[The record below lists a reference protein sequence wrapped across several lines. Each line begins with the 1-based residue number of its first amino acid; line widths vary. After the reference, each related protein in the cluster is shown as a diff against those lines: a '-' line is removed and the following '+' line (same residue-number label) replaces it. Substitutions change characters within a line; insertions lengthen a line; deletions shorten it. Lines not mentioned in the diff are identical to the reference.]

1 MGGARAQALEEKTAW
16 LWMAAALGPG
26 APNSGM
32 ALSMFP
38 DARALAQACWKED
51 LSMVFTPA
59 QLAALRAARP
69 EDYTARL
76 DDCARHGVN
85 VLTWADEDYPD
96 LLRAVSAPPPV
107 LYYRGDA
114 GIPNRCFT
122 FAIVGTRRPSAYGVE
137 ATASIAGELAR
148 AGVALV
154 SGLATG
160 LDSES
165 HKAAVQAGAPTVAC
179 IAFGHDLCYP
189 AANRTLKGVIERQG
203 LVLSE
208 YPPGTL
214 PQRGYFLQRNR
225 LIAGLSRGLC
235 VAEARRRSGTM
246 NTVAAAL
253 AAGRDV
259 FSVPGSIF
267 FAAVRGHEPASARG
281 RGARCIGRGYP
292 FVVWS
297 GLAGA
302 AGKSKAGRRAAEP
315 GRTEDAGR
323 AERRGAAAAGR
334 AVRKDGPAAAQG
346 DGGFDGAGA
355 CGLFPAACGPAVP
368 AEIENDGPVLFEGH
382 APRGGRIDLDCFFSL
397 IIA

>member
-59 QLAALRAARP
+59 CGRAAGARP

-179 IAFGHDLCYP
+179 IAFGHDQCYP

-208 YPPGTL
+208 YPPGTP

-267 FAAVRGHEPASARG
+267 SPLCEGTNQLLREG
-281 RGARCIGRGYP
+281 
-292 FVVWS
+292 
-297 GLAGA
+297 
-302 AGKSKAGRRAAEP
+302 
-315 GRTEDAGR
+315 
-323 AERRGAAAAGR
+323 
-334 AVRKDGPAAAQG
+334 
-346 DGGFDGAGA
+346 
-355 CGLFPAACGPAVP
+355 AVP
-368 AEIENDGPVLFEGH
+368 AVSGADILCGMVWP
-382 APRGGRIDLDCFFSL
+382 GRSSRKKQSRT
-397 IIA
+397 ARR

>member
-1 MGGARAQALEEKTAW
+1 MNNVSPIWFTKTK
-16 LWMAAALGPG
+16 L
-26 APNSGM
+26 
-32 ALSMFP
+32 
-38 DARALAQACWKED
+38 
-51 LSMVFTPA
+51 
-59 QLAALRAARP
+59 
-69 EDYTARL
+69 
-76 DDCARHGVN
+76 
-85 VLTWADEDYPD
+85 DEDYPD

-179 IAFGHDLCYP
+179 IAFGHDQCYP

-208 YPPGTL
+208 YPPGTP

-225 LIAGLSRGLC
+225 LIAGLSRGRC

-267 FAAVRGHEPASARG
+267 SPLCEGTNQLLREG
-281 RGARCIGRGYP
+281 
-292 FVVWS
+292 
-297 GLAGA
+297 
-302 AGKSKAGRRAAEP
+302 
-315 GRTEDAGR
+315 
-323 AERRGAAAAGR
+323 
-334 AVRKDGPAAAQG
+334 
-346 DGGFDGAGA
+346 
-355 CGLFPAACGPAVP
+355 AVP
-368 AEIENDGPVLFEGH
+368 AVSGADILLWYGLARPEQPEKAKPDGAPLSLDAQRMRDALSAAALRIQAVNAQREFFRDQDTVRVHGFISKGGEAMNVIWIGTLQFHLTRHLIDRRILQICFLYSSQYVLSYKQRSFESMLCPP
-382 APRGGRIDLDCFFSL
+382 AYQCFIISCRMPYFPINLRDCIVHPSV
-397 IIA
+397 I

>member
-179 IAFGHDLCYP
+179 IAFGHDLCFCARARCP
-189 AANRTLKGVIERQG
+189 
-203 LVLSE
+203 
-208 YPPGTL
+208 
-214 PQRGYFLQRNR
+214 
-225 LIAGLSRGLC
+225 LSRARISFCGM
-235 VAEARRRSGTM
+235 VWPGRSSRKKQSRTARR
-246 NTVAAAL
+246 
-253 AAGRDV
+253 
-259 FSVPGSIF
+259 
-267 FAAVRGHEPASARG
+267 
-281 RGARCIGRGYP
+281 
-292 FVVWS
+292 
-297 GLAGA
+297 
-302 AGKSKAGRRAAEP
+302 
-315 GRTEDAGR
+315 
-323 AERRGAAAAGR
+323 
-334 AVRKDGPAAAQG
+334 
-346 DGGFDGAGA
+346 
-355 CGLFPAACGPAVP
+355 
-368 AEIENDGPVLFEGH
+368 
-382 APRGGRIDLDCFFSL
+382 
-397 IIA
+397 

>member
-179 IAFGHDLCYP
+179 IAFGHDQCYP

-208 YPPGTL
+208 YPPGTP

-246 NTVAAAL
+246 NTGAAAL

-267 FAAVRGHEPASARG
+267 SPASAGTNALLRDG
-281 RGARCIGRGYP
+281 RAKAVCTAADLFGTLGLQTARPAPAPRETPRPLSENERLVLSCLGAKAQGVEELG
-292 FVVWS
+292 VKS
-297 GLAGA
+297 GLPTA
-302 AGKSKAGRRAAEP
+302 ALLGVLMKLELAGRVSCLP
-315 GRTEDAGR
+315 GKRYI
-323 AERRGAAAAGR
+323 
-334 AVRKDGPAAAQG
+334 
-346 DGGFDGAGA
+346 
-355 CGLFPAACGPAVP
+355 L
-368 AEIENDGPVLFEGH
+368 
-382 APRGGRIDLDCFFSL
+382 RGGS
-397 IIA
+397 AS

>member
-1 MGGARAQALEEKTAW
+1 MGGARAQVLEEKTAW

-137 ATASIAGELAR
+137 ATASI
-148 AGVALV
+148 
-154 SGLATG
+154 
-160 LDSES
+160 
-165 HKAAVQAGAPTVAC
+165 C
-179 IAFGHDLCYP
+179 
-189 AANRTLKGVIERQG
+189 
-203 LVLSE
+203 
-208 YPPGTL
+208 
-214 PQRGYFLQRNR
+214 
-225 LIAGLSRGLC
+225 
-235 VAEARRRSGTM
+235 
-246 NTVAAAL
+246 
-253 AAGRDV
+253 GR
-259 FSVPGSIF
+259 
-267 FAAVRGHEPASARG
+267 
-281 RGARCIGRGYP
+281 IGP
-292 FVVWS
+292 
-297 GLAGA
+297 
-302 AGKSKAGRRAAEP
+302 
-315 GRTEDAGR
+315 
-323 AERRGAAAAGR
+323 
-334 AVRKDGPAAAQG
+334 
-346 DGGFDGAGA
+346 
-355 CGLFPAACGPAVP
+355 
-368 AEIENDGPVLFEGH
+368 
-382 APRGGRIDLDCFFSL
+382 GGRSACLRPCHR
-397 IIA
+397 A

>member
-1 MGGARAQALEEKTAW
+1 
-16 LWMAAALGPG
+16 
-26 APNSGM
+26 
-32 ALSMFP
+32 
-38 DARALAQACWKED
+38 
-51 LSMVFTPA
+51 MVFTPA

-179 IAFGHDLCYP
+179 IAFGHDQCYP

-208 YPPGTL
+208 YPPGTP

-267 FAAVRGHEPASARG
+267 SPLCEGTNQLLREG
-281 RGARCIGRGYP
+281 
-292 FVVWS
+292 
-297 GLAGA
+297 
-302 AGKSKAGRRAAEP
+302 
-315 GRTEDAGR
+315 
-323 AERRGAAAAGR
+323 
-334 AVRKDGPAAAQG
+334 
-346 DGGFDGAGA
+346 
-355 CGLFPAACGPAVP
+355 AVP
-368 AEIENDGPVLFEGH
+368 AVSGADILLWYGLARPEQPEKAKPDG
-382 APRGGRIDLDCFFSL
+382 APLSLDAQRMRDALSAAALSASRILCASRLSGAPSGFAFSGCSGRARPYHKRISAPDTAGTAPSRRSWFVPSHSGEKILPGTLKTSL
-397 IIA
+397 PAASAAATVFMVPERRRASATQSPRDSPAMSRLRCRK

>member
-38 DARALAQACWKED
+38 DAR
-51 LSMVFTPA
+51 
-59 QLAALRAARP
+59 ALRAARP

-208 YPPGTL
+208 YPPGTP

-267 FAAVRGHEPASARG
+267 SPLCEGTNQLLREG
-281 RGARCIGRGYP
+281 
-292 FVVWS
+292 
-297 GLAGA
+297 
-302 AGKSKAGRRAAEP
+302 
-315 GRTEDAGR
+315 
-323 AERRGAAAAGR
+323 
-334 AVRKDGPAAAQG
+334 
-346 DGGFDGAGA
+346 
-355 CGLFPAACGPAVP
+355 AVP
-368 AEIENDGPVLFEGH
+368 AVSGADILLWYGLAQPEQPEKAKPDG
-382 APRGGRIDLDCFFSL
+382 APLSLDAQRMRDAMSAAAPLPLDALCAKTGLPPPKAMAALTELELAGFSRQLAGRQFQLK
-397 IIA
+397 

>member
-85 VLTWADEDYPD
+85 VLTWAGEDYPD

-179 IAFGHDLCYP
+179 IAFGHDQCYP

-208 YPPGTL
+208 YPPGTP

-267 FAAVRGHEPASARG
+267 SPLCEGTNQLLREG
-281 RGARCIGRGYP
+281 
-292 FVVWS
+292 
-297 GLAGA
+297 
-302 AGKSKAGRRAAEP
+302 
-315 GRTEDAGR
+315 
-323 AERRGAAAAGR
+323 
-334 AVRKDGPAAAQG
+334 
-346 DGGFDGAGA
+346 
-355 CGLFPAACGPAVP
+355 AVP
-368 AEIENDGPVLFEGH
+368 AVSGADILLWYGLAQPEQPEKAKPDG
-382 APRGGRIDLDCFFSL
+382 APLSLDAQRMRDAMSAAAPLPLDALCAKTGLPPPKAMAALTELELAGFSRQLAGRQFQLK
-397 IIA
+397 

>member
-179 IAFGHDLCYP
+179 IAFGHDQCYP

-208 YPPGTL
+208 YPPGTP

-267 FAAVRGHEPASARG
+267 RRCARARTSPARG

-292 FVVWS
+292 LWY
-297 GLAGA
+297 GLAQPEQPEKAKPDGA
-302 AGKSKAGRRAAEP
+302 PLSL
-315 GRTEDAGR
+315 DAQR
-323 AERRGAAAAGR
+323 MRDAMSAAAPLPLDALC
-334 AVRKDGPAAAQG
+334 AKT
-346 DGGFDGAGA
+346 A
-355 CGLFPAACGPAVP
+355 CRR
-368 AEIENDGPVLFEGH
+368 
-382 APRGGRIDLDCFFSL
+382 PRRWRL
-397 IIA
+397 

>member
-165 HKAAVQAGAPTVAC
+165 HKAAVRLKASSSGRAWCSANIRRAP
-179 IAFGHDLCYP
+179 
-189 AANRTLKGVIERQG
+189 
-203 LVLSE
+203 
-208 YPPGTL
+208 
-214 PQRGYFLQRNR
+214 
-225 LIAGLSRGLC
+225 
-235 VAEARRRSGTM
+235 RRSAVIFCSATGS
-246 NTVAAAL
+246 L
-253 AAGRDV
+253 RGCPAGCAW
-259 FSVPGSIF
+259 P
-267 FAAVRGHEPASARG
+267 
-281 RGARCIGRGYP
+281 
-292 FVVWS
+292 
-297 GLAGA
+297 
-302 AGKSKAGRRAAEP
+302 KRA
-315 GRTEDAGR
+315 
-323 AERRGAAAAGR
+323 
-334 AVRKDGPAAAQG
+334 
-346 DGGFDGAGA
+346 
-355 CGLFPAACGPAVP
+355 AVP
-368 AEIENDGPVLFEGH
+368 AP
-382 APRGGRIDLDCFFSL
+382 
-397 IIA
+397 

>member
-208 YPPGTL
+208 YPPGTP

-253 AAGRDV
+253 
-259 FSVPGSIF
+259 I
-267 FAAVRGHEPASARG
+267 ASRILCASRL
-281 RGARCIGRGYP
+281 
-292 FVVWS
+292 S
-297 GLAGA
+297 
-302 AGKSKAGRRAAEP
+302 
-315 GRTEDAGR
+315 
-323 AERRGAAAAGR
+323 GAAAAGR

>member
-1 MGGARAQALEEKTAW
+1 
-16 LWMAAALGPG
+16 
-26 APNSGM
+26 
-32 ALSMFP
+32 
-38 DARALAQACWKED
+38 
-51 LSMVFTPA
+51 MVFTPA

-179 IAFGHDLCYP
+179 IAFGHDQCYP

-208 YPPGTL
+208 YPPGTP

-225 LIAGLSRGLC
+225 LIAGPVSYTHLTLP
-235 VAEARRRSGTM
+235 T
-246 NTVAAAL
+246 
-253 AAGRDV
+253 
-259 FSVPGSIF
+259 
-267 FAAVRGHEPASARG
+267 
-281 RGARCIGRGYP
+281 
-292 FVVWS
+292 
-297 GLAGA
+297 
-302 AGKSKAGRRAAEP
+302 KA
-315 GRTEDAGR
+315 
-323 AERRGAAAAGR
+323 
-334 AVRKDGPAAAQG
+334 
-346 DGGFDGAGA
+346 
-355 CGLFPAACGPAVP
+355 
-368 AEIENDGPVLFEGH
+368 
-382 APRGGRIDLDCFFSL
+382 
-397 IIA
+397 